1 MLLVTNENM
10 GLCLFMPELKHMS
23 VPDENSKSEY
33 FDRHR
38 MTVQFWSF
46 KTKLMMNPTW
56 MLLSSPV
63 GTVRLLGKEMVLQ
76 NMEIFQNLVHISMHG
91 TSFSSILY

>member
-10 GLCLFMPELKHMS
+10 GLCLFMPELKQMS

-46 KTKLMMNPTW
+46 KTNLMMNPTW